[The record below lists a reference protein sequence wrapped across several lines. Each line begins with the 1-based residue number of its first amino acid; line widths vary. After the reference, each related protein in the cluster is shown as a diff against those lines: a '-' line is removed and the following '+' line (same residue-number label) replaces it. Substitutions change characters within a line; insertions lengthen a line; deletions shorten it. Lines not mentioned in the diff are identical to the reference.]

1 MVIPTVTVSSS
12 SGGAARV
19 PPVVFLDRDGVINRA
34 RADHV
39 KSWLEFEFLPNVL
52 RALAELHRSGARV
65 VVVTNQ
71 AAVGRGLLGQR
82 ELTSIHGKMLRKVE
96 AAGGHIEGIYAC
108 PHTRETGCAC
118 RKPGT
123 ELFRRAAD
131 DLGLQLLGAY
141 VVGDSWTDIEAALS
155 IGAMPIL
162 VADGPPPLATENRV
176 PVVHD
181 LYEAIGL
188 LLPAGRKPELAPR

>member
-1 MVIPTVTVSSS
+1 M
-12 SGGAARV
+12 
-19 PPVVFLDRDGVINRA
+19 FLDRDGVINRA
-34 RADHV
+34 RPDHV
-39 KSWLEFEFLPNVL
+39 KSWPEFEFLPRAL
-52 RALAELHRSGARV
+52 HALAELDRFGARV

-71 AAVGRGLLGQR
+71 AAVGRGLLGLR
-82 ELTSIHGKMLRKVE
+82 ELTSIHGKMLRRVE

-123 ELFRRAAD
+123 ELFRRAGA
-131 DLGLQLLGAY
+131 DLGLQLLDAY
-141 VVGDSWTDIEAALS
+141 VVGDSWTDVQAAIS

-162 VADGPPPLATENRV
+162 VAQGPPPIATENLV

-181 LYEAIGL
+181 LYEAVAL
-188 LLPAGRKPELAPR
+188 LLSAGRKPELAPR